1 MAEEKEKNGLGDIDD
16 WLADLDDEPKGEPA
30 DAASSADFDGG
41 GELDQSDIDQLL
53 GGVGEE
59 EPGPAEDQSSVELDQ
74 SDIDSLFNEE
84 PQVAAEAQQS
94 GPEPESEPEVAVAA
108 AEGSGADDDFVGLD
122 QDELDELL
130 DDEKVE
136 PAPAAPKAPEAAPA
150 PAASAAKA
158 ESKDEYGFD
167 GDDFD
172 IDGFDFED
180 SIPDIPDESILT
192 AAQEKKGPTKPVDDG
207 DIFADVPEAPTAPSA
222 EAKGPAATEGQRER
236 KSFLAFLPPSLSS
249 LPAKVNR
256 STLGA
261 GIFSLL
267 LLIGGFYYLLG
278 RQPTPEPAIPP
289 PVREQMVQALEP
301 EPAETMVPPVARDD
315 RYRME
320 EQESAVAMQ
329 LVGRSAD
336 GGPLAYEIVTPPRY
350 GRLSGEPP
358 LVTYLPNQDFPGEDS
373 FVYRVSDGLLV
384 SEPARIEIVGRRVRE
399 EVAEPPVVLA
409 EVEEVLNLAPAYPW
423 VRARDLSLATSSTE
437 PLLIDWAEIWHR
449 ENGTPFSPRIR
460 VEIMGADRL
469 TGSLVALGSAAHRYQ
484 PDPYF
489 AGQESLRYRFNLAG
503 VRSKP
508 RRLTLEVAEG
518 SPAPSLRLRPLAA
531 SYPVGETVL
540 LDAGETLAFRPQEL
554 RFEWEQLS
562 GTTVLLEPLAANAA
576 VVRFVAPS
584 AFSTVADPKVVLRVT
599 AIDPNG
605 QRDSQIVEIATASRR
620 HGALWSRGGGGGHGS
635 SGPLYGL

>member
-16 WLADLDDEPKGEPA
+16 WLADLDDQPKSEPEVGVSA
-30 DAASSADFDGG
+30 ADFDGG

-59 EPGPAEDQSSVELDQ
+59 EPGSGEEQSSVELDQ

-84 PQVAAEAQQS
+84 PQAAAEVQ
-94 GPEPESEPEVAVAA
+94 SEPKESVAA
-108 AEGSGADDDFVGLD
+108 ADVTDAGADDDFVGLD
-122 QDELDELL
+122 QSELDELL
-130 DDEKVE
+130 DDDKVE
-136 PAPAAPKAPEAAPA
+136 SVGTAAEAVPEAAPA
-150 PAASAAKA
+150 AKA
-158 ESKDEYGFD
+158 EGKDEYGFD

-172 IDGFDFED
+172 IDSFDFD
-180 SIPDIPDESILT
+180 DAIPDIPDESILN
-192 AAQEKKGPTKPVDDG
+192 AAQEKAPAKPTDDG
-207 DIFADVPEAPTAPSA
+207 DIFADAPEAPPA
-222 EAKGPAATEGQRER
+222 EAPGQATAEEQRER

-249 LPAKVNR
+249 LPARVNR

-261 GIFSLL
+261 GLFSLL
-267 LLIGGFYYLLG
+267 LLIGGFYYFLG
-278 RQPTPEPAIPP
+278 RQPAPEPAIPP
-289 PVREQMVQALEP
+289 LVREQMVQALEP
-301 EPAETMVPPVARDD
+301 EPVETMVPPVARAD

-329 LVGRSAD
+329 LVGRAAD

-399 EVAEPPVVLA
+399 EVAEPPVGLAEVA
-409 EVEEVLNLAPAYPW
+409 EVEEVLSLAPAYPW

-449 ENGTPFSPRIR
+449 ENGTPFSPRIK
-460 VEIMGADRL
+460 VEILGTDRL
-469 TGSLVALGSAAHRYQ
+469 TGQLVALGPAAHRYQ

-489 AGQESLRYRFNLAG
+489 AGLESLRYRFNHAG
-503 VRSKP
+503 VRSKA

-540 LDAGETLAFRPQEL
+540 LDAGDTLAFRPREL

-599 AIDPNG
+599 AIDPKSG
-605 QRDSQIVEIATASRR
+605 QSDSRIVEIATASRR
-620 HGALWSRGGGGGHGS
+620 HGALWSQGGGGGHGS
-635 SGPLYGL
+635 PLYGL